1 LGTIKKNDI
10 KPWLKKSWCLTTI
23 DGEFLARMED
33 VLDLYE
39 RPYSVQYPVVC
50 VDERPCQL
58 IGDIVCP
65 LPCEPGKIRK
75 EDSQYKRKGTCA
87 VFVAVEPLR
96 GFRLLWVRRHRTK
109 KDYALFMNRLA
120 ALYPKAKNMYVV
132 QDNLNTHSAGSFYET
147 LPASEA
153 RRLAQRFEFHY
164 TPKKAS
170 WLNMAEI
177 ELSALS
183 KQCLDRRIPTIKQ
196 LAAEVRAFEKKR
208 NSRKTKI
215 CWRFTTSDARVKM
228 TVRYQNVLTDKLK

>member
-1 LGTIKKNDI
+1 MA
-10 KPWLKKSWCLTTI
+10 TI

-39 RPYSVQYPVVC
+39 KPYTVEHPVIC

-65 LPCEPGKIRK
+65 LPCKPGRVRR
-75 EDSQYKRKGTCA
+75 EDSQYKRHGTCT

-96 GFRLLWVRRHRTK
+96 GFRFLWVRRQRTK
-109 KDYALFMNRLA
+109 QDYANFMRLLA
-120 ALYPKAKNMYVV
+120 GLYPAAKRIHIV
-132 QDNLNTHSAGSFYET
+132 QDNLNTHVRGSFYET
-147 LPASEA
+147 FPAAVA
-153 RRLAQRFEFHY
+153 RILAQRFEFHA

-177 ELSALS
+177 ELSVLT

-196 LAAEVRAFEKKR
+196 LAGEVKTFETQR
-208 NSRKTKI
+208 NKI
-215 CWRFTTSDARVKM
+215 KAKISWRFTTSDARLKM
-228 TVRYQNVLTDKLK
+228 NARYHNVLTK